1 MRRCRITEVKIVG
14 QSFLPVLTSEASR
27 HKKVSPVTVCQR
39 AGIRKRGSTL
49 NKNSDCDTDTLRVL
63 AVNLF
68 LIEALKQRY

>member
-1 MRRCRITEVKIVG
+1 MVTGILLRRIG
-14 QSFLPVLTSEASR
+14 LMA
-27 HKKVSPVTVCQR
+27 KVSPVTVCQR
-39 AGIRKRGSTL
+39 AGIRKTGSTL